1 MLLGLPL
8 PLDHVVHK
16 YSPFSVDPSI
26 EFINDTPDITG
37 QILTSELL
45 EEGCIAGLVCQVEDG
60 VPFSCELATSINLTC
75 THTST
80 HTHSACVLQQ
90 YIQCI
95 TLTSFS
101 WNLQQTELE
110 FTNGKPFYWQVL
122 IRPSLS
128 STILVVLIHC
138 PSLQMDSVKITI
150 LSLVTFDLVSWW
162 QFLGDHSLTNCCG
175 FSHNRQCKVPRTS
188 NQWRRWAGNC
198 GWE

>member
-1 MLLGLPL
+1 MLFTNT
-8 PLDHVVHK
+8 
-16 YSPFSVDPSI
+16 SPFSVDPSI

-75 THTST
+75 THTAT

-90 YIQCI
+90 YIKCI

-101 WNLQQTELE
+101 WNLRQTELE

-128 STILVVLIHC
+128 STILVLIHC
-138 PSLQMDSVKITI
+138 PSLQMDSVKIAI
-150 LSLVTFDLVSWW
+150 LSLVTFDLVS
-162 QFLGDHSLTNCCG
+162 
-175 FSHNRQCKVPRTS
+175 
-188 NQWRRWAGNC
+188 
-198 GWE
+198 